1 MRDRVATSC
10 RDFARSRSF
19 AFALCIAVAAL
30 PAGCGKAPQD
40 PVPTASS
47 DFSLQ
52 GEEQQEFRQRVESG
66 AWLVEVR
73 EQDIDAHV
81 SIESSGKSED
91 LRESTPRHGVVYRVV
106 SLEAPGELRVRLRS
120 ADHPSWRGTVTVS
133 IARFVR
139 GPTDTPGERELGYT
153 AWDAAGRQHASAN
166 PEGWT
171 GAADHLNE
179 AMTHFETAGD
189 DAARAAAAYALA
201 NVQYGARDDWAAA
214 IRAAEMAADLF
225 AGLDDETN
233 AHNANSVRGVAE
245 MSLASGMNPVTQRAE
260 QKALFEVADRRLG
273 DAAAYF
279 EAHAM
284 PLRAAFTT
292 NMRGIRALNLGDD
305 DSAATHFAH
314 ALTLAEASKDVSGQ
328 IHAKI
333 NLAWSRRTQGFVAEA
348 AEEYGT
354 LLPLLDPERQ
364 TYLYGAV
371 LNNYGFCLITLGEFD
386 RALRLHTEALDL
398 FTRLGQQDERATQL
412 TALGALYFRVGDT
425 HRALE
430 TLRAAI
436 AAQESVSDTRGL
448 AGTLRL
454 AGNAASAAGQ
464 HDMALEYLRRSLSSE
479 ANPRDVLR
487 TRVLIAGELR
497 STGDFNGADAE
508 LAEALKSPV
517 AVVRADA
524 TAERARLRLA
534 RKDTAGA
541 ILDLRAADEA
551 YTRLGLDF
559 SRIDTT
565 ASLAQLLLT
574 GKDVAGAERAA
585 NDAVAIVQRIRFH
598 SSNPEWRARFL
609 SAQYAP
615 FEARIAVDL
624 AMGGADA
631 NAGAWRAF
639 RTADEVRA
647 RSLAEQI
654 ADGPGT
660 KESDPEVTRLR
671 DALTDQQLRLEAR
684 LQAEDADAAGTQAL
698 QREIEEIRARLD
710 ARRAK
715 VTDEGAGGS
724 HLPES
729 LRKVQDLLPAET
741 VVVAYFVGDSA
752 SHAWLLARDQ
762 LRHAELPGRARLQR
776 AIDATAELQPGSAA
790 AREADLR
797 LSRMLFGNLLDG
809 ITATR
814 ALLIPDGPL
823 NGVPFAALPVA
834 GGSDQLLLDRF
845 LIGYAPSLTLAL
857 SPPRKTRNSGRRVAV
872 ISDPVYAP
880 DDRRLPSLASGG
892 GNLRSPRQV
901 SPNKLTRLPYSALEA
916 KAVIE
921 NFGSDAAISLSG
933 FDATPERVEQLASTE
948 LSVLHF
954 ATHAVARKDSPERSA
969 LYLSEYSADGT
980 LRPDSQITAN
990 DVMRTGLKAGVVV
1003 LSGCATGDG
1012 SMLRG
1017 EGVLGLTYGFLVNGS
1032 GSVIASLWPVEDAS
1046 TARFMNEFYR
1056 AYRKS
1061 GNSAEALRTAQQ
1073 RSRAAS
1079 GAAAVWSSFVV
1090 RANGFP

>member
-1 MRDRVATSC
+1 MSMRDRVATSC

-19 AFALCIAVAAL
+19 AIAIVALL
-30 PAGCGKAPQD
+30 AGCGSAPQD
-40 PVPTASS
+40 PVTIANAE
-47 DFSLQ
+47 FSLQ
-52 GEEQQEFRQRVESG
+52 GEEQQEFQRQLERG
-66 AWLVEVR
+66 TWLVEVI
-73 EQDIDAHV
+73 EQDVDAHV
-81 SIESSGKSED
+81 SVESAGKIED
-91 LRESTPRHGVVYRVV
+91 LRESTPRHGAVYKVV
-106 SLEAPGELRVRLRS
+106 SVDAPVDLRVRLRS
-120 ADHPSWRGTVTVS
+120 ADHPSWRGKVAVRV
-133 IARFVR
+133 ARFLR
-139 GPTDTPGERELGYT
+139 GPTDPPGARELGYA
-153 AWDAAGRQHASAN
+153 AWDAAGRQHALAT

-179 AMTHFETAGD
+179 AMTQFEAAGD

-201 NVQYGARDDWAAA
+201 NVQFGARDDWTAA
-214 IRAAEMAADLF
+214 IRAAEVAADLF
-225 AGLDDETN
+225 GGIDDETN
-233 AHNANSVRGVAE
+233 AHNANSVRGAAE
-245 MSLASGMNPVTQRAE
+245 MALASGMSPATQRAE
-260 QKALFEVADRRLG
+260 QKALFDVADRRLAQ
-273 DAAAYF
+273 AAEYF
-279 EAHAM
+279 ETHAL

-292 NMRGIRALNLGDD
+292 NMRGIRALNIGDD
-305 DSAATHFAH
+305 DSAVTHFAH
-314 ALTLAEASKDVSGQ
+314 ALKLAQASNDVSGQ

-333 NLAWSRRTQGFVAEA
+333 NLAWSRRTQGFVAQA
-348 AEEYGT
+348 AQEYSS

-364 TYLYGAV
+364 TYVYAGV
-371 LNNYGFCLITLGEFD
+371 LNNYGFCLITLGDFD
-386 RALRLHTEALDL
+386 RALRLHTEALEL

-412 TALGALYFRVGDT
+412 AALGALYFRVGDT

-436 AAQESVSDTRGL
+436 AAQESVSDMRGL
-448 AGTLRL
+448 ASTLRL

-464 HDMALEYLRRSLSSE
+464 HDMALEYLRRSVSSE
-479 ANPRDVLR
+479 ANPRDVIR

-497 STGDFNGADAE
+497 SVGDYNGADAE
-508 LAEALKSPV
+508 LAEALRSPV

-524 TAERARLRLA
+524 TAERARLRMA
-534 RKDTAGA
+534 RKDAAGA
-541 ILDLRAADEA
+541 ITDLRTADKTYSE
-551 YTRLGLDF
+551 LGLDF

-565 ASLAQLLLT
+565 ASLAQLLLAN
-574 GKDVAGAERAA
+574 KDVPGAARAA
-585 NDAVAIVQRIRFH
+585 DESVAIVQRIRFH

-624 AMGGADA
+624 AQGGAA
-631 NAGAWRAF
+631 NDAGAWQAF

-654 ADGPGT
+654 ADGPGAH
-660 KESDPEVTRLR
+660 EADPEASRLR

-684 LQAEDADAAGTQAL
+684 LQVEDADAAGTQAL
-698 QREIEEIRARLD
+698 RREIEEIRARLD
-710 ARRAK
+710 TRLTK
-715 VTDEGAGGS
+715 VAQDSGSDE

-729 LRKVQDLLPAET
+729 LRQVQEQLPADT
-741 VVVAYFVGDSA
+741 IVVAFFVGDSG
-752 SHAWLLARDQ
+752 SHAWLLARDE
-762 LRHAELPGRARLQR
+762 LRHATLPGRARLQR
-776 AIDATAELQPGSAA
+776 AIDATAESQPGSPA
-790 AREADLR
+790 ARDADLR
-797 LSRMLFGNLLDG
+797 LSRLLLGDLLDG
-809 ITATR
+809 VTAKR

-823 NGVPFAALPVA
+823 NGVPFAALPVGA
-834 GGSDQLLLDRF
+834 GNDLLLDRF

-857 SPPRKTRNSGRRVAV
+857 SPARSTRTAGQTVAV

-880 DDRRLPSLASGG
+880 DDRRLPSLVAAAGT
-892 GNLRSPRQV
+892 LRSPRQA

-921 NFGSDAAISLSG
+921 NFGNGTAISLSG
-933 FDATPERVEQLASTE
+933 FDATPERVEQLASAN

-969 LYLSEYSADGT
+969 LFLSEYSADGT
-980 LRPDSQITAN
+980 LRPDSQLTAN
-990 DVMRTGLKAGVVV
+990 DIMRSGLKAGVVV

-1056 AYRKS
+1056 AYRQS
-1061 GNSAEALRTAQQ
+1061 GNSAEALRSAQM
-1073 RSRAAS
+1073 RSRATS

>member
-1 MRDRVATSC
+1 MSKRDRVATSC
-10 RDFARSRSF
+10 RDFARSRS
-19 AFALCIAVAAL
+19 IAVAIAAL
-30 PAGCGKAPQD
+30 LGGCGSAPQD
-40 PVPTASS
+40 PVTVGGSEI
-47 DFSLQ
+47 SLQ
-52 GEEQQEFRQRVESG
+52 GEDQQEFVQHLDSG
-66 AWLVEVR
+66 TWLVEVIER
-73 EQDIDAHV
+73 DIDAHV
-81 SIESSGKSED
+81 SVEAGGKTEE
-91 LRESTPRHGVVYRVV
+91 LRESTPRHGAVYKVV
-106 SLEAPGELRVRLRS
+106 SVGTPADLRVRLRS
-120 ADHPSWRGTVTVS
+120 ADHPSWRGKVAVRV
-133 IARFVR
+133 ARFLR
-139 GPTDTPGERELGYT
+139 GPDDAPDARELGYA
-153 AWDAAGRQHASAN
+153 AWDAASRQHALAT
-166 PEGWT
+166 PEGWA
-171 GAADHLNE
+171 GAADHLSE
-179 AMTHFETAGD
+179 AMTQFESAGD

-201 NVQYGARDDWAAA
+201 NVQFGSRDDWTAA
-214 IRAAEMAADLF
+214 IRAAEIAADSFNDLE
-225 AGLDDETN
+225 DETN
-233 AHNANSVRGVAE
+233 AHNANSVRAAAE
-245 MSLASGMNPVTQRAE
+245 MALASGMSPATQRAE
-260 QKALFEVADRRLG
+260 QKALFDVADRRLAE
-273 DAAAYF
+273 AAEYF
-279 EAHAM
+279 ETHAL

-314 ALTLAEASKDVSGQ
+314 ALKLSEASKDVSGQ

-333 NLAWSRRTQGFVAEA
+333 NLAWSRRTQGFVAQA
-348 AEEYGT
+348 AQEYST

-364 TYLYGAV
+364 TYVYAGV
-371 LNNYGFCLITLGEFD
+371 LNNYGFCLITLGDFD
-386 RALRLHTEALDL
+386 RALALHTEALDL

-412 TALGALYFRVGDT
+412 AALGALYFRVGDT

-464 HDMALEYLRRSLSSE
+464 HDMALEYLRRSVGSE
-479 ANPRDVLR
+479 ANPRDVIR

-497 STGDFNGADAE
+497 SVGDYNGADAE
-508 LAEALKSPV
+508 LIEALKSPV

-524 TAERARLRLA
+524 TAERARLRMA
-534 RKDTAGA
+534 RKDAAGA
-541 ILDLRAADEA
+541 IADLRAADRTYSE
-551 YTRLGLDF
+551 LGLDF

-565 ASLAQLLLT
+565 ASLAQLLLAN
-574 GKDVAGAERAA
+574 KDLPGAARAA
-585 NDAVAIVQRIRFH
+585 DESVAIVQRIRFH

-624 AMGGADA
+624 AVGGADGD
-631 NAGAWRAF
+631 AGAWQAF

-654 ADGPGT
+654 ADGPGAH
-660 KESDPEVTRLR
+660 ESDPEASRLR

-698 QREIEEIRARLD
+698 RREIEEIRAKLDTRLSRV
-710 ARRAK
+710 AQ
-715 VTDEGAGGS
+715 GSGGDK
-724 HLPES
+724 HLPQS
-729 LRKVQDLLPAET
+729 LRQVQEQLPADT
-741 VVVAYFVGDSA
+741 VVVAYFVGDTS
-752 SHAWLLARDQ
+752 SHAWLLSRNQ
-762 LRHAELPGRARLQR
+762 LRHADLPGRARLQR
-776 AIDATAELQPGSAA
+776 AIDATSGLQPGSEA
-790 AREADLR
+790 AREAELR
-797 LSRMLFGNLLDG
+797 LSRMLLGDLLEG
-809 ITATR
+809 VTARR

-823 NGVPFAALPVA
+823 NGVPFAALPISGA
-834 GGSDQLLLDRF
+834 GNDLLLDRF

-857 SPPRKTRNSGRRVAV
+857 APAKRAGHAGQKVAV

-880 DDRRLPSLASGG
+880 DDRRLPTLKGAGG
-892 GNLRSPRQV
+892 TLRSPRQA

-921 NFGSDAAISLSG
+921 NFGGAAVISLSG
-933 FDATPERVEQLASTE
+933 FDATPERVEQLATAD

-969 LYLSEYSADGT
+969 LYLSEYSADGA
-980 LRPDSQITAN
+980 LRPDSQLTAN
-990 DVMRTGLKAGVVV
+990 DIMRSGLKAGVVV

-1061 GNSAEALRTAQQ
+1061 GNSAEALRIAQM
-1073 RSRAAS
+1073 RSRATS